1 MGGVL
6 DDDHPVPVGPFDDAG
21 IEIAGRGLAGG
32 AVGIAEDEELRAG
45 EDVGRDA
52 VEVGEKVV
60 LCHQRQPMDRA
71 AEPARGG
78 ARDRIAGNGHERDI
92 TRVDEGRGEHRV
104 GGLRADAMV
113 DFGDGVERDAKLPLH
128 EGGDGLLV
136 LRDAVVGVAAVLG
149 AVDLLVHHRSDS
161 FRSHLVVLADPE
173 VEHPPFRMVGDG
185 LTLGPLDELEL
196 VDLVPLAVLGPA
208 DAGGETVLEP
218 GILRDGGG
226 GGAGHGWG
234 WLERGSEVGKEG
246 EYRGSLSERAAAAMP
261 SPAGFPAPARPTNT
275 PSKRGVLGPVSA
287 PAGGWK
293 QGSRGRAGRYLIP
306 SRPLG

>member
-1 MGGVL
+1 
-6 DDDHPVPVGPFDDAG
+6 
-21 IEIAGRGLAGG
+21 
-32 AVGIAEDEELRAG
+32 
-45 EDVGRDA
+45 
-52 VEVGEKVV
+52 
-60 LCHQRQPMDRA
+60 
-71 AEPARGG
+71 
-78 ARDRIAGNGHERDI
+78 
-92 TRVDEGRGEHRV
+92 
-104 GGLRADAMV
+104 MV

-161 FRSHLVVLADPE
+161 FRGHLVVLADPE

-234 WLERGSEVGKEG
+234 WLERGSGRERSMSIGDRCPDERLRPSLPQ
-246 EYRGSLSERAAAAMP
+246 RGSP
-261 SPAGFPAPARPTNT
+261 PA
-275 PSKRGVLGPVSA
+275 S
-287 PAGGWK
+287 
-293 QGSRGRAGRYLIP
+293 GRR
-306 SRPLG
+306 RPL